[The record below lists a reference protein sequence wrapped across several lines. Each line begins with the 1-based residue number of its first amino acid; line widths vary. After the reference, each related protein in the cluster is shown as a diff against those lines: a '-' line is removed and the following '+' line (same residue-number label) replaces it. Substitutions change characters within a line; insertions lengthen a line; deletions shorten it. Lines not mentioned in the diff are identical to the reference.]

1 MTASLVFSNVSEA
14 DLLRNYTCKLD
25 TDSPPG
31 TFVTIRLEKNGMFV
45 IQCLVMQAT
54 DGSQN
59 HLALK
64 FPRRVFSSFLSF
76 PGCQRRLRCVLHD
89 FCRNCLREVQ
99 NLHGFVPAGHPR
111 LSPQLLRYLLDSPCC
126 TCT

>member
-1 MTASLVFSNVSEA
+1 MTASLVFTIVSEA
-14 DLLRNYTCKLD
+14 DLLKNYTCKLE
-25 TDSPPG
+25 TVSSPG
-31 TFVTIRLEKNGMFV
+31 KFVTIRLEKNGMFI
-45 IQCLVMQAT
+45 IQCLVTQST

-64 FPRRVFSSFLSF
+64 FTHRLFSSFLSF
-76 PGCQRRLRCVLHD
+76 PGCQHRLRCVLHD

-99 NLHGFVPAGHPR
+99 NLHDFVPAGHPR
-111 LSPQLLRYLLDSPCC
+111 LSPQLLRYLLNSPCC

>member
-1 MTASLVFSNVSEA
+1 MMALLVFSKVSEA
-14 DLLRNYTCKLD
+14 DLLGNYICKLG
-25 TDSPPG
+25 TDSSPG
-31 TFVTIRLEKNGMFV
+31 RFVTICLKKNGMIV
-45 IQCLVMQAT
+45 IQCLVTQAT

-59 HLALK
+59 RLALK

-76 PGCQRRLRCVLHD
+76 PGCQRRLHCDLHD

-111 LSPQLLRYLLDSPCC
+111 LSP
-126 TCT
+126 

>member
-1 MTASLVFSNVSEA
+1 MTASLVFSKVSEA

-31 TFVTIRLEKNGMFV
+31 RFVTIRLEKNGMFV
-45 IQCLVMQAT
+45 IQCLVRQAT

-64 FPRRVFSSFLSF
+64 FPRRVFSSLLSS
-76 PGCQRRLRCVLHD
+76 PGCQCRLRCVLHD
-89 FCRNCLREVQ
+89 FCRNGLHEVQ
-99 NLHGFVPAGHPR
+99 NVHGFVPAGHPR
-111 LSPQLLRYLLDSPCC
+111 VSP
-126 TCT
+126 